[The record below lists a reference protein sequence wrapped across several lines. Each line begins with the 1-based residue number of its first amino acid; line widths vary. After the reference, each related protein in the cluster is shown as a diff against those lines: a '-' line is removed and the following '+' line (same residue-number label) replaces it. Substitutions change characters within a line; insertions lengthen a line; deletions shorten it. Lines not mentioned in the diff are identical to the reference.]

1 MSGEPAACWASRRAL
16 ERLVS
21 DLHAVLGA
29 AVLAANLLAG
39 VWGSVAW
46 VRREP
51 SVVFWYL
58 LRTAQVVVV
67 VEVLTGLLLLAGGR
81 RAPGSLHFLYGVA
94 PLAVALVSEAMRVGA
109 AQRELAEVDDV
120 EALERHEQ
128 ALLARRVVRR
138 EMGIMSVG
146 ALLIVTL
153 ALRAV
158 GSGGGLI

>member
-1 MSGEPAACWASRRAL
+1 MS
-16 ERLVS
+16 
-21 DLHAVLGA
+21 DFHAVLAA

-39 VWGSVAW
+39 VWGGVAW
-46 VRREP
+46 LRHEP
-51 SVVFWYL
+51 SVIFWYL
-58 LRTAQVVVV
+58 LRVAQVVVV
-67 VEVLTGLLLLAGGR
+67 VEVLIGLLLLAGGR

-94 PLAVALVSEAMRVGA
+94 PLVVALVSEAMRVGA
-109 AQRELAEVDDV
+109 AQRELGAVDDV
-120 EALERHEQ
+120 EMLERREQ

-158 GSGGGLI
+158 GTGGGLF